1 MKKYFYL
8 IAVAFLS
15 LLTFNACSSDSP
27 EEELPPKEEPE
38 QPDTPVNPDN
48 PSTSDNVILSE
59 NTILLTDSID
69 KYVTNPVTGTTLNL
83 DASIDEAELPEVG
96 QVLLYGN
103 VSEKFPLGFLG
114 KVKDV
119 VKSSSGYEVITEPVS
134 LEEAF
139 DKLYINETIALTSD
153 EESQQ
158 NSRSTEFR
166 LSSWHPQGYT
176 GLECRWH
183 TDFPIVPNVEGGW
196 KVGSTSISGSLS
208 GSVDGG
214 FAMGANLLCLI
225 DIDKKASKESYIKI
239 AMGLRTSFGN
249 KINLKGELTEEYTKE
264 LKKFKLA
271 KPFMLSLQGAAIHI
285 ILHPAIVLSAFM
297 KYEGKME
304 LDFSQYADYEWEA
317 VYLYEHGI
325 GEFSIYQK
333 DDKDIRTTINKFSID
348 GSIDMGFSAD
358 FGMEFF
364 NNKDVACNI
373 KIAAGPSLAAKLSYD
388 GVGGN
393 LYEKLKDNKIFI
405 TACKIKVNGGVQIDV
420 FKKDDGEANMGVA
433 FFNFEKLLGKR
444 EYYLFPE
451 FKEKNALWKS
461 NNQILA
467 EYDVSRDL
475 LFPVQ
480 LGMRLM
486 DKDKKTLKDDVS
498 LIEYHYKKEE
508 SPTLLSTTF
517 DNVNSKK
524 DYYVCPIV
532 ELPLFGKV
540 EASPVTKINAKQDTC
555 HIDFT
560 IEYPKY
566 SDSYR
571 MNGRDE
577 ASCEAA
583 LYPIYEN
590 ENQRKGIVGTEA
602 ILYKD
607 GKEVAR
613 SSYQWLG
620 RNIIS
625 KLFKREELLIDYENY
640 IARPKDGRWQVS
652 MAFKKLDEYGD
663 TITCVTDVVK
673 DIDLK
678 YDTKPAMII
687 YRCDIRGC
695 DSHSMEDEHSF
706 LIDMNCF
713 VRGTFWCKTTIGNG
727 SNEVT
732 NGEVIVVRDDF
743 SFGGS
748 WGVNYTNY
756 DVPNRLVMKYI
767 DYSGRMVESNSV
779 PIQTDVNGCV
789 IDSHYEDDSELSQYE
804 SRWSFD

>member
-1 MKKYFYL
+1 MKKYFF

-38 QPDTPVNPDN
+38 QPDTPVDPDN
-48 PSTSDNVILSE
+48 PSTSDNVVLAE

-83 DASIDEAELPEVG
+83 ETSIDETELPEVG

-103 VSEKFPLGFLG
+103 ISEKFPLGFLG

-119 VKSSSGYEVITEPVS
+119 VKSSNGYEVITEPVS

-139 DKLYINETIALTSD
+139 DKLYINETTTLTFD
-153 EESQQ
+153 E
-158 NSRSTEFR
+158 NDTLSR
-166 LSSWHPQGYT
+166 
-176 GLECRWH
+176 
-183 TDFPIVPNVEGGW
+183 GGTIQ
-196 KVGSTSISGSLS
+196 VGSSPWFPGDGYVGWQYTWGVDFSKGLDKEWKPYSQTSGSLS
-208 GSVDGG
+208 GTYTGG
-214 FAMGANLLCLI
+214 FAVGFKLSCNI
-225 DIDKKASKESYIKI
+225 DIDKKMKKDPYINI
-239 AMGLRTSFGN
+239 TVGARTSFGN
-249 KINLKGELTEEYTKE
+249 TFKVSGSLKQTFAKKIIEIPINPCLMPQK
-264 LKKFKLA
+264 
-271 KPFMLSLQGAAIHI
+271 AAIQI
-285 ILHPAIVLSAFM
+285 VLNPAFILSAFM
-297 KYEGKME
+297 EFEGKMNLE
-304 LDFSQYADYEWEA
+304 LKHNVDKKWELS
-317 VYLYEHGI
+317 YIYEHGQSSLVDSK
-325 GEFSIYQK
+325 GDSN
-333 DDKDIRTTINKFSID
+333 DKDPVTQSFSLE
-348 GSIDMGFSAD
+348 GSVGAGFSGEL
-358 FGMEFF
+358 GMKLF
-364 NNKDVACNI
+364 NNENVACKFEI
-373 KIAAGPSLAAKLSYD
+373 LARPT
-388 GVGGN
+388 
-393 LYEKLKDNKIFI
+393 I
-405 TACKIKVNGGVQIDV
+405 
-420 FKKDDGEANMGVA
+420 EANMSLDNEENVYDRLKDSKVTFTLCKISA
-433 FFNFEKLLGKR
+433 SAKAEISNFLKKMDAEASVQIPDLVLGEKK
-444 EYYLFPE
+444 YYLFPE

-467 EYDVSRDL
+467 EYDVKRNL
-475 LFPVQ
+475 LFPAQ

-486 DKDKKTLKDDVS
+486 DKDKRTLKDDVD
-498 LIEYHYKKEE
+498 LIKYQYEKEKL
-508 SPTLLSTTF
+508 PTLLNTTF
-517 DNVNSKK
+517 GNVNFRK

-540 EASPVTKINAKQDTC
+540 AASPVTKIEAKQDTC

-590 ENQRKGIVGTEA
+590 ENQRKGIVGTET

>member
-1 MKKYFYL
+1 MYQNGEIWHENYKDERELEKAKAITSDCAKVTLYVYGGVMPKG
-8 IAVAFLS
+8 IE
-15 LLTFNACSSDSP
+15 SDSNRVIESYIEFAKIYCADRKTRYVPCDNIDDFHTYNLYFLNFDYLDIFNIFFVNRDGQPVQIDRLLRNNDKRFKKHFSIPHNISKMARAGYFDTLESPEP

-38 QPDTPVNPDN
+38 QPDTPVDPDN

-325 GEFSIYQK
+325 GGLSVNKK
-333 DDKDIRTTINKFSID
+333 DDKDNRTTVNKFSVDGLID
-348 GSIDMGFSAD
+348 IGLSAD
-358 FGMEFF
+358 FSMAFF
-364 NNKDVACNI
+364 NNENVACNF

-480 LGMRLM
+480 LGIPHL
-486 DKDKKTLKDDVS
+486 
-498 LIEYHYKKEE
+498 
-508 SPTLLSTTF
+508 
-517 DNVNSKK
+517 
-524 DYYVCPIV
+524 
-532 ELPLFGKV
+532 
-540 EASPVTKINAKQDTC
+540 
-555 HIDFT
+555 
-560 IEYPKY
+560 
-566 SDSYR
+566 
-571 MNGRDE
+571 
-577 ASCEAA
+577 AA
-583 LYPIYEN
+583 
-590 ENQRKGIVGTEA
+590 
-602 ILYKD
+602 
-607 GKEVAR
+607 
-613 SSYQWLG
+613 
-620 RNIIS
+620 
-625 KLFKREELLIDYENY
+625 F
-640 IARPKDGRWQVS
+640 
-652 MAFKKLDEYGD
+652 YGQ
-663 TITCVTDVVK
+663 
-673 DIDLK
+673 
-678 YDTKPAMII
+678 
-687 YRCDIRGC
+687 
-695 DSHSMEDEHSF
+695 S
-706 LIDMNCF
+706 
-713 VRGTFWCKTTIGNG
+713 
-727 SNEVT
+727 
-732 NGEVIVVRDDF
+732 
-743 SFGGS
+743 
-748 WGVNYTNY
+748 
-756 DVPNRLVMKYI
+756 
-767 DYSGRMVESNSV
+767 
-779 PIQTDVNGCV
+779 
-789 IDSHYEDDSELSQYE
+789 
-804 SRWSFD
+804 

>member
-1 MKKYFYL
+1 M
-8 IAVAFLS
+8 S
-15 LLTFNACSSDSP
+15 
-27 EEELPPKEEPE
+27 
-38 QPDTPVNPDN
+38 
-48 PSTSDNVILSE
+48 
-59 NTILLTDSID
+59 
-69 KYVTNPVTGTTLNL
+69 
-83 DASIDEAELPEVG
+83 
-96 QVLLYGN
+96 
-103 VSEKFPLGFLG
+103 
-114 KVKDV
+114 
-119 VKSSSGYEVITEPVS
+119 
-134 LEEAF
+134 
-139 DKLYINETIALTSD
+139 
-153 EESQQ
+153 
-158 NSRSTEFR
+158 
-166 LSSWHPQGYT
+166 
-176 GLECRWH
+176 
-183 TDFPIVPNVEGGW
+183 
-196 KVGSTSISGSLS
+196 
-208 GSVDGG
+208 
-214 FAMGANLLCLI
+214 
-225 DIDKKASKESYIKI
+225 
-239 AMGLRTSFGN
+239 
-249 KINLKGELTEEYTKE
+249 
-264 LKKFKLA
+264 
-271 KPFMLSLQGAAIHI
+271 
-285 ILHPAIVLSAFM
+285 
-297 KYEGKME
+297 
-304 LDFSQYADYEWEA
+304 
-317 VYLYEHGI
+317 
-325 GEFSIYQK
+325 
-333 DDKDIRTTINKFSID
+333 
-348 GSIDMGFSAD
+348 
-358 FGMEFF
+358 
-364 NNKDVACNI
+364 
-373 KIAAGPSLAAKLSYD
+373 
-388 GVGGN
+388 
-393 LYEKLKDNKIFI
+393 
-405 TACKIKVNGGVQIDV
+405 
-420 FKKDDGEANMGVA
+420 
-433 FFNFEKLLGKR
+433 
-444 EYYLFPE
+444 YLFPE

-461 NNQILA
+461 GNQILA

-486 DKDKKTLKDDVS
+486 DKDKRTLKDDVD
-498 LIEYHYKKEE
+498 LVEYQYEKE
-508 SPTLLSTTF
+508 SQTLLSTTF
-517 DNVNSKK
+517 GNVNSKK

-540 EASPVTKINAKQDTC
+540 AASPVTKIGAKTDTC

-560 IEYPKY
+560 IEYPKF

-577 ASCEAA
+577 VSCDAA

>member
-1 MKKYFYL
+1 M
-8 IAVAFLS
+8 S
-15 LLTFNACSSDSP
+15 LDNEENVYDRLKDSKVTF
-27 EEELPPKEEPE
+27 
-38 QPDTPVNPDN
+38 
-48 PSTSDNVILSE
+48 
-59 NTILLTDSID
+59 
-69 KYVTNPVTGTTLNL
+69 TLCKIS
-83 DASIDEAELPEVG
+83 ASAKAE
-96 QVLLYGN
+96 
-103 VSEKFPLGFLG
+103 
-114 KVKDV
+114 
-119 VKSSSGYEVITEPVS
+119 
-134 LEEAF
+134 
-139 DKLYINETIALTSD
+139 
-153 EESQQ
+153 
-158 NSRSTEFR
+158 
-166 LSSWHPQGYT
+166 
-176 GLECRWH
+176 
-183 TDFPIVPNVEGGW
+183 
-196 KVGSTSISGSLS
+196 ISN
-208 GSVDGG
+208 
-214 FAMGANLLCLI
+214 F
-225 DIDKKASKESYIKI
+225 
-239 AMGLRTSFGN
+239 
-249 KINLKGELTEEYTKE
+249 
-264 LKKFKLA
+264 LKKMDA
-271 KPFMLSLQGAAIHI
+271 
-285 ILHPAIVLSAFM
+285 
-297 KYEGKME
+297 
-304 LDFSQYADYEWEA
+304 EA
-317 VYLYEHGI
+317 
-325 GEFSIYQK
+325 S
-333 DDKDIRTTINKFSID
+333 
-348 GSIDMGFSAD
+348 
-358 FGMEFF
+358 
-364 NNKDVACNI
+364 
-373 KIAAGPSLAAKLSYD
+373 
-388 GVGGN
+388 
-393 LYEKLKDNKIFI
+393 
-405 TACKIKVNGGVQIDV
+405 VQIPDLV
-420 FKKDDGEANMGVA
+420 LGEKK
-433 FFNFEKLLGKR
+433 
-444 EYYLFPE
+444 YYLFPE

-467 EYDVSRDL
+467 EYDVKRNL
-475 LFPVQ
+475 LFPAQ

-486 DKDKKTLKDDVS
+486 DKDKRTLKDDVD
-498 LIEYHYKKEE
+498 LIKYQYEKEKL
-508 SPTLLSTTF
+508 PTLLNTTF
-517 DNVNSKK
+517 GNVNSKK

-540 EASPVTKINAKQDTC
+540 AASPVTKIGAKTDTC

-560 IEYPKY
+560 IEYPKF

-577 ASCEAA
+577 VSCDAA